1 MVSKATAAGWTLNT
15 WEANLHKQVPARQE
29 PLREAISRLRD
40 REVELLRSYMSTE
53 G

>member
-1 MVSKATAAGWTLNT
+1 MVSKIPAAGWTLNT

-29 PLREAISRLRD
+29 PLREAIGRLRD

>member
-1 MVSKATAAGWTLNT
+1 MVEHTGEPGGHDAAT
-15 WEANLHKQVPARQE
+15 Q
-29 PLREAISRLRD
+29 